1 MPIRHPTALRN
12 QGLSSLSLADFL
24 WNDTMHRVALV
35 RYTHSAWHYQEVN
48 MVIHVT
54 SPGWPSQLRERPSQ
68 IDQLEAKLC
77 GEQLGS
83 HKTLR
88 YIGREMR
95 RVLMDVSAVFVVV
108 KTNWWENRGGRGHG
122 DHTSPPPSQ
131 PRTCYSEVQCVVVT
145 HLGPRAGPFAFKF
158 SLAVFDLWS
167 KIVRL

>member
-12 QGLSSLSLADFL
+12 QGRSSLSLADFL
-24 WNDTMHRVALV
+24 WNDTLHRVAMV

-48 MVIHVT
+48 TVIHVA

-68 IDQLEAKLC
+68 IDLLEAKLC

-88 YIGREMR
+88 YIGREIR
-95 RVLMDVSAVFVVV
+95 RVSMDVSAVFIVV

-122 DHTSPPPSQ
+122 DHAAPPPWRPIPASNLLL
-131 PRTCYSEVQCVVVT
+131 RGAVCHSHTS
-145 HLGPRAGPFAFKF
+145 GP
-158 SLAVFDLWS
+158 
-167 KIVRL
+167 